1 IRIKPGT
8 KMDRRTFFRLSGSG
22 LTSFLIFPPA
32 IGHPREAGNLRSV
45 IPGKNKSEMSHYTP
59 SYVELQRKG
68 ILKERAGILKDMMHR
83 CTLCP
88 RECETNRLRGRRG
101 DCNARDRVEIAS
113 VSPHFGEEKELV
125 GEGGSGTIFF
135 TNCSLLCV
143 FCINADISQGG
154 HGREQSDK
162 ALARAML
169 KVQEM
174 GCHNLNLVT
183 PTHYAAHIVSAL
195 DIAAAEGLRLPVV
208 YNTCGWE
215 KTEILRLLEG
225 VVDVYLADFKY
236 FHPEAADK
244 YSSGASSYPGITKK
258 ALLEM
263 NDQVGVARADPDTGL
278 INRGLMIRHLVMP
291 NNACGSDKI
300 MKWIGNNLPKDTY
313 VNIMSQYTPVHKADE
328 YSEIDRRITTDEYR
342 RVVKAAQDAGL
353 RRAVLQSG

>member
-1 IRIKPGT
+1 
-8 KMDRRTFFRLSGSG
+8 MDRRTFFRLAGGG
-22 LTSFLIFPPA
+22 LTSFLFFPA
-32 IGHPREAGNLRSV
+32 VTDQPRNIKFFRSV
-45 IPGKNKSEMSHYTP
+45 VAENNESAMSEYTP
-59 SYVELQRKG
+59 SYVDLHRKG
-68 ILKERAGILKDMMHR
+68 ILKERAGILKDMMQR

-88 RECETNRLRGRRG
+88 RECETDRLRGRRG

-113 VSPHFGEEKELV
+113 VAPHFGEEDELV

-195 DIAAAEGLRLPVV
+195 DIAAGEGLRLPVV

-215 KTEILRLLEG
+215 KTEILRLLDG

-236 FHPEAADK
+236 YDPEAADK
-244 YSSGASSYPGITKK
+244 YSPGASSYPEITKK

-291 NNACGSDKI
+291 NNVCDSDKI
-300 MKWIGNNLPKDTY
+300 MRWIGKNLPKDTY
-313 VNIMSQYTPVHKADE
+313 VNIMSQYAPVHKADE
-328 YSEIDRRITTDEYR
+328 YPEIDRRITTDEYR
-342 RVVKAAQDAGL
+342 RAVKAARDAGL
-353 RRAVLQSG
+353 RRAVLQTG